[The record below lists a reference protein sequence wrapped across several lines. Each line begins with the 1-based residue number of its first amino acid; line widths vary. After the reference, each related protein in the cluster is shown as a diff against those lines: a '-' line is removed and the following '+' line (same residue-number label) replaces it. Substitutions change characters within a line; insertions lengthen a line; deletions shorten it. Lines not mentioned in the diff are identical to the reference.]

1 MPLIRA
7 GPRPRSPGSTPSPP
21 GSREP
26 WPRRIPPPSRTHT
39 SDTLLQWPPSP
50 YFYSPQPSPEPET
63 HHPVKPP
70 PQIRGP
76 LGGPIQP
83 SRHYPTP
90 PLRKPPHPAQAG
102 PSRKLLAQGW
112 LSLAG
117 RRPRRSPPL
126 HWPPA
131 HAAWRCTCRAAPR
144 AGPAGDNFLL
154 PAPGVG
160 AVPASPA
167 SSPRGIGSAAGRPR
181 PQPNL
186 GCELSRQSWEQVPFS
201 FQGHPRPGYP
211 ARDPPPLQLPRLAGP
226 STPLHSTGCRPVL
239 PEMCSGEQPRFFP
252 PSVRRLVEGPPPPP
266 RDGAWEM
273 VASLGHHQAA
283 GRTDFFLVPA
293 LAANVG

>member
-7 GPRPRSPGSTPSPP
+7 GPRPRSPGATPSPP

-26 WPRRIPPPSRTHT
+26 WPRRIPPPSHAHT

-50 YFYSPQPSPEPET
+50 YFYSPRPSPEPET
-63 HHPVKPP
+63 HPSAKPP

-76 LGGPIQP
+76 PGGPIQP

-90 PLRKPPHPAQAG
+90 PPRKPPHPAQAG

-117 RRPRRSPPL
+117 RRPQRSPPL

-167 SSPRGIGSAAGRPR
+167 SSPHGIGSAAGRPR
-181 PQPNL
+181 PQPK
-186 GCELSRQSWEQVPFS
+186 SWLRVIPPVVGAGPLLF
-201 FQGHPRPGYP
+201 PRPPQTRVFRPGSPTTPVTAACRSQYP
-211 ARDPPPLQLPRLAGP
+211 AAFDRLPACASRNVFGGTAEILPAVSPAVSGRSPSPSQGWGLGNGRQPGP
-226 STPLHSTGCRPVL
+226 SLTR
-239 PEMCSGEQPRFFP
+239 QPRGPTFSWFP
-252 PSVRRLVEGPPPPP
+252 L
-266 RDGAWEM
+266 
-273 VASLGHHQAA
+273 
-283 GRTDFFLVPA
+283 
-293 LAANVG
+293 